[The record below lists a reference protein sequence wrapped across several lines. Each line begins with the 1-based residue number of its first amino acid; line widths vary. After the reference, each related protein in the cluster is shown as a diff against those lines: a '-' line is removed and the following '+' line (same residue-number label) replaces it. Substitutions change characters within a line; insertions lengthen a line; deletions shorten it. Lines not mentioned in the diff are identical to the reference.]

1 VTEPRPSVDVDE
13 PAPGLPTVA
22 PEPTRPG
29 RYLLVA
35 AVVLALTILAVAVGV
50 PPLVRELR
58 PPDLSAVETWDGLEV
73 DHVPG
78 DVDYPMT
85 PPAGGPH
92 ADAWL
97 ACGSYDE
104 PVPDENAVHA
114 LEHGTVWITHDPGLS
129 GEEVERLRRQL
140 PGEGIL
146 SPHDDLPGVVVV
158 TVWGRRLV
166 LDGADDPR
174 LGLFLEEYGD
184 GHTSPE
190 PFASCEGGVD
200 ASGEPAGP
208 EQSA

>member
-1 VTEPRPSVDVDE
+1 MSEPLSTDVDVSE
-13 PAPGLPTVA
+13 PDGSTG

-29 RYLLVA
+29 HYLVVA
-35 AVVLALTILAVAVGV
+35 AVALALTIVAVAAAV
-50 PPLVRELR
+50 PVLLREIR
-58 PPDLSAVETWDGLEV
+58 PPDLGAVEAWQGLAV

-78 DVDYPMT
+78 DVDYPTT

-114 LEHGTVWITHDPGLS
+114 LEHGTVWITHAPDLSAEDVDGL
-129 GEEVERLRRQL
+129 RAQL
-140 PGEGIL
+140 PEEGII
-146 SPHDDLPGVVVV
+146 SPHDDLPGPAVV
-158 TVWGRRLV
+158 TVWGRQLV

-174 LGLFLEEYGD
+174 LGLFLREYGD
-184 GHTSPE
+184 GHTAPE

-200 ASGEPAGP
+200 ATGEPAGP
-208 EQSA
+208 EQTA